1 MGHVSY
7 VVVYLIIVKT
17 LWTSYTPPLNISDL
31 DLNWIIISIYFLTVP
46 DLYFSVKCLLAKC
59 FETVIDNNI

>member
-7 VVVYLIIVKT
+7 VVVYLLIVKT
-17 LWTSYTPPLNISDL
+17 LWTSYTPTLNISDL
-31 DLNWIIISIYFLTVP
+31 DLNWIIISIYFLTVT